1 MKIAIYPGSFDP
13 ITNGHLDIIERA
25 MTIFDK
31 VFVAIAQ
38 NIAKDPLFTVEE
50 RLHHIK
56 ESTNNNKNVEA
67 EYFSGLLVE
76 YAASKKAQAIIR
88 GLRAVSD
95 FENEFQM
102 ALMNRSLREDVE
114 TVFLMPNEKYTY
126 LNSSI
131 VKEIA
136 RYGGDVSN
144 FVPAVV
150 NKHLRQKFEKKTS

>member
-38 NIAKDPLFTVEE
+38 NIAKDPLFMVEE

-150 NKHLRQKFEKKTS
+150 NKHLRQKFEKNTS

>member
-150 NKHLRQKFEKKTS
+150 NKHLRQKFEKLQ

>member
-56 ESTNNNKNVEA
+56 KSTNNNKNVEA

-150 NKHLRQKFEKKTS
+150 NKHLRQKFEKLQ

>member
-25 MTIFDK
+25 TTIFDK

-38 NIAKDPLFTVEE
+38 NTAKDPLFTVEE
-50 RLHHIK
+50 RLRLIK
-56 ESTNNNKNVEA
+56 KSTNKNKNVEA
-67 EYFSGLLVE
+67 EHFTGLLVE
-76 YAASKKAQAIIR
+76 YAVSKKAHAIIR

-95 FENEFQM
+95 FEYEFQM
-102 ALMNRSLREDVE
+102 ALMNRNLREDVE

-131 VKEIA
+131 IKEIA
-136 RYGGDVSN
+136 RHGGDVSN
-144 FVPAVV
+144 FVPEVV
-150 NKHLRQKFEKKTS
+150 NNHLRQKFENNNF

>member
-56 ESTNNNKNVEA
+56 ESTSNNKNVEA

-150 NKHLRQKFEKKTS
+150 NKHLRQKFEKLQ

>member
-150 NKHLRQKFEKKTS
+150 NKHLRQKFENNNF